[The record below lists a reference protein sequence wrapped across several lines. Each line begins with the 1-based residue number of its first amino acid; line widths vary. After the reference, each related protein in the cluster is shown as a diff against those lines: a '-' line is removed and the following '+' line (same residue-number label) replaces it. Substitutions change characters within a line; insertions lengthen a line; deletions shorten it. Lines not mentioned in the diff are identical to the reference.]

1 MQKISLICISQRT
14 KNQLSERLSE
24 FQLHGGKRGVCALC
38 KIAAFAQPSMAK
50 RGRRGSIGVDR
61 GNGTLPCGSMDCE
74 VTKWRG
80 EMAYIIPI
88 LVMRVHNYSH
98 YLSIFMIISPPCFS
112 YFVSARATSYFSDQW
127 QCIYLH
133 ASRTPLLVTAITD
146 HLPHLMTSW
155 FCEFCYPIS
164 SVYNSCSSRS

>member
-24 FQLHGGKRGVCALC
+24 FQLHGGKRGIRGVCALC

-74 VTKWRG
+74 VTRWRG

-88 LVMRVHNYSH
+88 LVMRVPLFINIYDHKPAVLLLLCICSGYQLFLRSMTM
-98 YLSIFMIISPPCFS
+98 YLFACK
-112 YFVSARATSYFSDQW
+112 
-127 QCIYLH
+127 
-133 ASRTPLLVTAITD
+133 
-146 HLPHLMTSW
+146 
-155 FCEFCYPIS
+155 
-164 SVYNSCSSRS
+164 